1 MRKVQQG
8 FTLIELMIVVAIIGI
23 LAAVA
28 IPAYSSYVNKSKV
41 SACKAEAVAY
51 ARVALAE
58 SAQNNTI
65 PSPPTA
71 PGNSACLS
79 YSGNFSPTANLTARA
94 KDTLQSGGTTI
105 TCTPDANC
113 TNN

>member
-65 PSPPTA
+65 PSTPNTT
-71 PGNSACLS
+71 NSACLS
-79 YSGNFSPTANLTARA
+79 YSGNFSPTTGFTARA
-94 KDTLQSGGTTI
+94 RDSLVSGGTTI
-105 TCTPDANC
+105 TCTADANC
-113 TNN
+113 S